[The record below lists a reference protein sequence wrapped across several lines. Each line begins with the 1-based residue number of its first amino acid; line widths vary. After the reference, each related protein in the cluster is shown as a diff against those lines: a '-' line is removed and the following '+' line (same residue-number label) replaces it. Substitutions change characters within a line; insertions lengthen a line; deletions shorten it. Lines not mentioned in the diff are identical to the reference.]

1 MIIIINVAI
10 FVLQFGLVPLA
21 AAGIVEN
28 NTVVEYLFVC
38 TDVIE
43 GYYTDNREWYLSDF
57 WALAKKSEG
66 SLHHKVHFLFKTL
79 HAFVFCSKIEF

>member
-28 NTVVEYLFVC
+28 NTMVEYLF
-38 TDVIE
+38 
-43 GYYTDNREWYLSDF
+43 
-57 WALAKKSEG
+57 
-66 SLHHKVHFLFKTL
+66 LF
-79 HAFVFCSKIEF
+79 VQM